1 MKQVKYIIF
10 LSILG
15 GIFLILYRN
24 CDSKGLRRYW
34 ISFKMAVFIS
44 LILAGLIPSST
55 EAVEPPGPNLNPLI
69 ERLHLGKSGPG
80 PRAKADARRNA
91 KGSGSFMIPGADGF
105 VSSRNYRP
113 YQKPLSAR
121 RPGRIKKGPFDPDQE
136 QGKGRCKSEVQET
149 KTYNIKSQIGN
160 HKKLTKI
167 SNKIRKNSKF
177 VQEFNGLEQKLRNGN
192 MKAGR
197 GVKPLP
203 NSNGIYYAR
212 GYTEGARLYFKYS
225 GDNVIILGESN
236 KPTQDAVIEFLLKNY

>member
-1 MKQVKYIIF
+1 MSHTHTVLKYIIF

-24 CDSKGLRRYW
+24 SDRKGLRRYW

-55 EAVEPPGPNLNPLI
+55 EAVEPSGPNQNPSI

-80 PRAKADARRNA
+80 PRAKGDARRNA

-121 RPGRIKKGPFDPDQE
+121 RPGRIKKGPFNPDNPDQQ
-136 QGKGRCKSEVQET
+136 QGKGTCKSEVQET
-149 KTYNIKSQIGN
+149 KIYNIKSQIGN

-167 SNKIRKNSKF
+167 SNKIRKNSKL

-225 GDNVIILGESN
+225 GDNIIILGESN
-236 KPTQDAVIEFLLKNY
+236 KPT